1 MPETET
7 AAAPL
12 SVENSYLRLP
22 EACYARI
29 GPTEVSNPQLLRIN
43 RPLAEELGLDPEA
56 LATETGLAMLG
67 GNQLPAGCE
76 PLALAYAG
84 HQFGNWVPQLGDGR
98 AVLLG
103 EVIDRNGVRRD
114 LQLKGAGRT
123 PFSRA
128 GDGRA
133 SLGPV
138 IREYLVSEGMFG
150 LGVPTTRALAMVA
163 TGDPVLRQRVEPG
176 GVLTRVAASH
186 VRVGTFEYFFRRSDF
201 DALRALADFV
211 IERHYPEI
219 AGSDQ
224 PYRDLLEAVATRTA
238 DLVAD
243 WLLVGFIHGVMNT
256 DNIALSGETL
266 DYGPCAFMDDYHPAT
281 VYSSI
286 DSGGRYAYDQQP
298 KIAHWDLA
306 RFAETLLP
314 LLADDP
320 DDALAIAKEALDVY
334 EPRFSAS
341 YHAGLRRKLGLA
353 EARESD
359 PDLALDLL
367 GRMAAQGADFT
378 LTFRRLSELPFSET
392 GGEPGEAD
400 AAVRAL
406 FADPAAF
413 DEWARAWRQRLA
425 AEGSSDE
432 TRRAAMRA
440 VNPAYIPRNHRVEQA
455 ITAAMDHG
463 DLGPVDE
470 LLTVLADPFAD
481 HPGYEH
487 LAAPPEPHE
496 VVTQTFCGT

>member
-1 MPETET
+1 MPETDT
-7 AAAPL
+7 AAPL
-12 SVENSYLRLP
+12 ALENSYLDLP
-22 EACYARI
+22 EGCYARVA
-29 GPTEVSNPQLLRIN
+29 PTEVPDPQLLRIN
-43 RPLAEELGLDPEA
+43 RPLAEELGLDPDA
-56 LATETGLAMLG
+56 LASDDGLAILG
-67 GNQLPAGCE
+67 GNRLPEGCE

-103 EVIDRNGVRRD
+103 EITDKHGVRRD
-114 LQLKGAGRT
+114 IQLKGAGRT

-138 IREYLVSEGMFG
+138 VREYLVSEGMHG
-150 LGVPTTRALAMVA
+150 LGIPTTRALAMVA
-163 TGDPVLRQRVEPG
+163 TGAPVLRQRVEPG
-176 GVLTRVAASH
+176 GVLTRVAGSH

-201 DALRALADFV
+201 DTLRELADFV
-211 IERHYPEI
+211 IDRHYPHL
-219 AGSDQ
+219 ADSGQ

-266 DYGPCAFMDDYHPAT
+266 DYGPCAFMDDYHPST

-320 DDALAIAKEALDVY
+320 DEALPIAKEALDVY
-334 EPRFSAS
+334 EPRFAAS
-341 YHAGLRRKLGLA
+341 YHAGLRGKLGLV
-353 EARESD
+353 EARDAD
-359 PDLALDLL
+359 PDLAMDLL
-367 GRMAAQGADFT
+367 KRMAEQGADFT
-378 LTFRRLSELPFSET
+378 LTFRRLSEL
-392 GGEPGEAD
+392 GRQPGEAD
-400 AAVRAL
+400 ADLRAL
-406 FADPAAF
+406 FADPAEIDA
-413 DEWARAWRQRLA
+413 WLKAWRERLA
-425 AEGSSDE
+425 AEDSADAS
-432 TRRAAMRA
+432 RIAAMRS
-440 VNPAYIPRNHRVEQA
+440 VNPAYIPRNHRVEAA
-455 ITAAMDHG
+455 ITAAVDHG
-463 DLGPVDE
+463 DLQPIDD
-470 LLTVLADPFAD
+470 LLTVLTDPFSD

-487 LAAPPEPHE
+487 LATPPQPHE